1 MPEYDVIIVGAGI
14 AGSTLAAML
23 APHASL
29 ALIDRD
35 IAAIPGST
43 GHAPGVVAQ
52 INSIPAL
59 AELARRSV
67 AYYSRI
73 PGGFDAVGGLE
84 VALGAGETPQTLEAR
99 AALAH
104 SLGLAAEVLSQEQA
118 ASLAPAFVRDDAAGA
133 VHFPNDGLCN
143 AKGVTRAN
151 VLKAKTHGATLLDGN
166 VTTIA
171 NASGWQVSVE
181 AALADGAPPPAC
193 SESGWRVTVMTAAG
207 TRTLTAAHVVVC
219 TGAWAGQ
226 LLPSLDAA
234 AVAVAHP
241 YAFSERR
248 ARRPPP
254 PRSDLLRKPGSLAPF
269 VRFPGQTVYA
279 RDHGERDGLGSYAH
293 PPVHVKASA
302 LRSQGSGVAA
312 WETRFDGWMDN
323 SASVLPDETART
335 FHGPRVVIPRSTKG
349 DGWSVLESHDVPH
362 AFAGLMT
369 MTPDGMP
376 LCGRMRDGA
385 GGTLWALVGTW
396 VTHAA
401 GSAGVL
407 APQILAAL
415 GKKTL
420 RADDAWLRAA
430 LDPHRFDGMAD
441 AEREKHCLDKY
452 ADIWNRKEQCIVVAS
467 RPRTTAKM

>member
-1 MPEYDVIIVGAGI
+1 MPEFDVVIVGAGI

-23 APHASL
+23 SPHVSL
-29 ALIDRD
+29 AVVDRD

-67 AYYSRI
+67 AYYTRI
-73 PGGFDAVGGLE
+73 PNGFDIVGGLE
-84 VALGAGETPQTLEAR
+84 VALGPGETIHTMEAR
-99 AALAH
+99 ATLAH
-104 SLGLAAEVLSQEQA
+104 SLGLAAEVLTLEE
-118 ASLAPAFVRDDAAGA
+118 ASALAPAFVREDAAGA
-133 VHFPNDGLCN
+133 VHFPNDGVCD
-143 AKGVTRAN
+143 AKTVTRAN
-151 VLKAKTHGATLLDGN
+151 ILKAKNNGASLIDGN
-166 VTTIA
+166 VTRIA
-171 NASGWQVSVE
+171 NDA
-181 AALADGAPPPAC
+181 
-193 SESGWRVTVMTAAG
+193 GWRVTLSTPNG
-207 TRTLTAAHVVVC
+207 TRVLSAAHVAVC
-219 TGAWAGQ
+219 TGAWGGQ
-226 LLPSLDAA
+226 LLPTLEAA

-241 YAFSERR
+241 YVFSERR
-248 ARRPPP
+248 EPRPQPP
-254 PRSDLLRKPGSLAPF
+254 QEDLLRKPGRFAPF

-293 PPVHVKASA
+293 PPVHIKPSSLKNQA
-302 LRSQGSGVAA
+302 SGVAA
-312 WETRFDGWMDN
+312 WEPKFDGWMDA

-335 FHGPRVVIPRSTKG
+335 FNGPRVVIPRSTKG
-349 DGWSVLESHDVPH
+349 DGWKAMDVHDVPH

-376 LCGRMRDGA
+376 LCGRMKEGSGGA
-385 GGTLWALVGTW
+385 LWALVGTW

-420 RADDAWLRAA
+420 KADDAWLRAA
-430 LDPHRFDGMAD
+430 LDPHRFDGMSEG
-441 AEREKHCLDKY
+441 EREKHCLDKY
-452 ADIWNRKEQCIVVAS
+452 ADIWNRKDQCVVAS
-467 RPRTTAKM
+467 PRPSSRPRLAKL

>member
-1 MPEYDVIIVGAGI
+1 MPQFDVIVVGAGI

-23 APHASL
+23 SPHVSL

-73 PGGFDAVGGLE
+73 PGGFDPVGGLE
-84 VALGAGETPQTLEAR
+84 VALGAGETTQTLEAR

-118 ASLAPAFVRDDAAGA
+118 AALAPAFVREDAAGA
-133 VHFPNDGLCN
+133 VHFPNDGLAN

-151 VLKAKTHGATLLDGN
+151 VLKAKTNGATLLDGN
-166 VTTIA
+166 VTAIA
-171 NASGWQVSVE
+171 NESGWKVSVE
-181 AALADGAPPPAC
+181 TALADGAPPPDC
-193 SESGWRVTVMTAAG
+193 TESGWRVTVTTGAG
-207 TRTLTAAHVVVC
+207 TRVLTAAHVAVC

-226 LLPSLDAA
+226 LLPTLDAA

-248 ARRPPP
+248 APRPPP
-254 PRSDLLRKPGSLAPF
+254 AQTDLLRKPGSLVPF

-293 PPVHVKASA
+293 PPVHVKASS
-302 LRSQGSGVAA
+302 LKTQGSGVAA
-312 WETRFDGWMDN
+312 WEPRFDGWMDA
-323 SASVLPDETART
+323 SASVLPDETAAT
-335 FHGPRVVIPRSTKG
+335 FHGPRVAIPRSTKG
-349 DGWSVLESHDVPH
+349 EGWSVMDAHAVPH

-376 LCGRMRDGA
+376 LCGRMREGA
-385 GGTLWALVGTW
+385 GGTLWAMVGTW

-401 GSAGVL
+401 GTAGVL

-415 GKKTL
+415 GKKSL
-420 RADDAWLRAA
+420 KADDAWLRAA
-430 LDPHRFDGMAD
+430 LDPHRFDGMGD
-441 AEREKHCLDKY
+441 EEREKHCLDKY
-452 ADIWNRKEQCIVVAS
+452 ADIWNRKEQCIVVGS
-467 RPRTTAKM
+467 RPRTGAKL

>member
-171 NASGWQVSVE
+171 NASG
-181 AALADGAPPPAC
+181 
-193 SESGWRVTVMTAAG
+193 GWRVTVMTAAG

-335 FHGPRVVIPRSTKG
+335 FHGPR
-349 DGWSVLESHDVPH
+349 SHDVPH